1 MAATIE
7 FYWDAV
13 SPYTYLAS
21 TQIDAVAAR
30 HGARVQWKPVLLGG
44 VFEASGNK
52 PPISVPA
59 KGKYMG
65 RDLKQWA
72 AHYGIPFAFPKN
84 FPASSL
90 AAQRV
95 ACALPEAQVGA
106 WAQATMNAYW
116 GRGDDIS
123 QPDTLKALA
132 AGLGLDGDA
141 LLAQTQDPAIKERLK
156 QNTAEA
162 VERGA
167 FGAPTFFIGKIM
179 FWGND
184 RFALIEEHLARSAT

>member
-59 KGKYMG
+59 KGRYMG

-72 AHYGIPFAFPKN
+72 AHYDIPFAFPKN

-95 ACALPEAQVGA
+95 ACALPEAQVGP
-106 WAQATMNAYW
+106 WAQATMSAYW

-132 AGLGLDGDA
+132 AGLGLDGEA

-184 RFALIEEHLARSAT
+184 RFALIEEHLARNAT